1 MFLVLLRTEG
11 DVVLGDMCAY
21 VCTLSCCCMKDIS
34 LTYFPIGGRTDAA
47 RWLNVAEWAGL
58 VPAVRGS

>member
-1 MFLVLLRTEG
+1 MHMYVRYHASVLL
-11 DVVLGDMCAY
+11 
-21 VCTLSCCCMKDIS
+21 CMMDIS

-58 VPAVRGS
+58 ADQPYVGAEQRVYR